1 MYKSYR
7 NIGIKSEV
15 PILKV
20 LRGYFQSNGFQWQT
34 VSMLDLINLKMV
46 SQSRLLNLPH
56 ILLPSLFPDYRD

>member
-20 LRGYFQSNGFQWQT
+20 LRIMIYFQLFLFVEISVNGLAAAHNGT
-34 VSMLDLINLKMV
+34 
-46 SQSRLLNLPH
+46 H
-56 ILLPSLFPDYRD
+56 SLVYPNTMELER